1 MKKII
6 SLISILCLTAL
17 MLCACGK
24 KGGNSSKN
32 NASQESV
39 AENIDEVVM
48 NEIDEDELPVQGD
61 IGDTPTTPSNKDNAS
76 SSSKTN
82 SSTGSS
88 SSASTASSGSVTSST
103 ASSSGSAS
111 GSDSSVASSESSSN
125 ASSNSSTATESDAS
139 RETMTGYSPWQ

>member
-24 KGGNSSKN
+24 KGDKDANSSKN
-32 NASQESV
+32 TASQESV

-61 IGDTPTTPSNKDNAS
+61 IGDTPTTSSNKNNAS

-111 GSDSSVASSESSSN
+111 SVASSESSSN